1 MKIKYGKQ
9 DVTDEDIAAVVKVLK
24 SDLLT
29 QGPIVPLFERATCD
43 YTGAKHAVAVNS
55 ATSALH
61 IACMALNLGPG
72 DFLWTCPNTFVATS
86 NCAVYCGASVDFVDM
101 DPNSYNIS
109 IEQLKNKL
117 VIAEQNNSLPK
128 ILAPVHLSGQS
139 CEMQEI
145 KNFKSAVWF

>member
-55 ATSALH
+55 ARQHFILH
-61 IACMALNLGPG
+61 VWHLILVQE
-72 DFLWTCPNTFVATS
+72 TF
-86 NCAVYCGASVDFVDM
+86 CGLVLILLLLHQTAQ
-101 DPNSYNIS
+101 S
-109 IEQLKNKL
+109 IVEQVL
-117 VIAEQNNSLPK
+117 
-128 ILAPVHLSGQS
+128 IL
-139 CEMQEI
+139 
-145 KNFKSAVWF
+145 